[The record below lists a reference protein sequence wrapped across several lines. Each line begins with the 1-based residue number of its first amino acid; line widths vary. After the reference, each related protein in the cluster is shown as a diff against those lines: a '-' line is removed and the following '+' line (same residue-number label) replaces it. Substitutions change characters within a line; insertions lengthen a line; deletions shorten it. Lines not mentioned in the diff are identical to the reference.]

1 MSSNVGRVLRP
12 CNNLR
17 RYSRPFLLRGKG
29 VFGSQTC
36 LTQSPK
42 AVPIRSRLFRWDSDA
57 SIDRR
62 MESMM
67 TNSPSPTPTQTHS
80 VGRGRRGE
88 EGEGEGLAL
97 LRAPRV
103 ICGHRRRSVREA
115 VKFIVRDHRRRT
127 VVEVEWSGMMRFWRS
142 VHMPQ
147 RFGVI
152 PFCSHLLN
160 NGKLWY

>member
-12 CNNLR
+12 YINLR

-36 LTQSPK
+36 LTQSLLK
-42 AVPIRSRLFRWDSDA
+42 QSQFGHGSFVGIRMLRST
-57 SIDRR
+57 DRR
-62 MESMM
+62 IEPMM

-80 VGRGRRGE
+80 VGRGRGRRGE
-88 EGEGEGLAL
+88 EGEGLAL

-115 VKFIVRDHRRRT
+115 VKFIVRDRRRRRPSPLLKLNG
-127 VVEVEWSGMMRFWRS
+127 VE
-142 VHMPQ
+142 
-147 RFGVI
+147 
-152 PFCSHLLN
+152 
-160 NGKLWY
+160 